1 MASVGSFS
9 VPLARLDQVP
19 WCAPPI
25 AVKISKLELSFG
37 FPLFGGFAQP
47 EQSFGVALC
56 HSLTLQEFQ
65 SQRQLRLCDAL
76 EGRLLIPL
84 DRFAVRLKDPITRFA
99 HAAQVVLGHG
109 VSVFSLPPH
118 VSIIGQ
124 PVFLFD
130 PTHCAKQ
137 KPAGEPWF
145 SQIRSLNSERTHN
158 LIIGSLRE
166 LPRRIT
172 RYAAFDFPGPS

>member
-1 MASVGSFS
+1 
-9 VPLARLDQVP
+9 Q
-19 WCAPPI
+19 
-25 AVKISKLELSFG
+25 EL
-37 FPLFGGFAQP
+37 
-47 EQSFGVALC
+47 
-56 HSLTLQEFQ
+56 Q
-65 SQRQLRLCDAL
+65 SQRQLRLRDAL
-76 EGRLLIPL
+76 KSCLQIPL
-84 DRFAVRLKDPITRFA
+84 DRFAMRLNDPITSFA

-145 SQIRSLNSERTHN
+145 SQIRSLNSESTHN
-158 LIIGSLRE
+158 LIIGSIRE

-172 RYAAFDFPGPS
+172 RYAAFDFRRPSCILSAMWTPGWLVP